1 MSSSAILNRSSNR
14 LSISEQSDFPCGLQ
28 VPEYP
33 VIIEQGH
40 QSTDAWGN
48 VLQRVIKAIV
58 SIKVTVLR
66 TFDTERAGSF
76 EGTGF
81 VVDRTQGII
90 LSNRHIVTSG
100 PITAT
105 ATFGNYEE
113 ITLTQ
118 DYFDPVH
125 DFGFFRY
132 DPAKIKFA
140 EVEEIELYPQGA
152 KVGLD
157 IKVCGND
164 AGEKLSI
171 LSATL
176 ARLDREAPSYGSG
189 YNDYNINYLQA
200 ASGTSGGSSG
210 SPVLDVEGRAI
221 ALNAGGKT
229 DSASS
234 FFLPL
239 EPVVRA
245 LKYIQCGKT
254 VPRGTLQTVF
264 VHSSYDELKRLGFPE
279 SVEKQ
284 CREYNKVGTGLLSI
298 SKLLPK
304 GPGYNGRLAVGD
316 VLVECY
322 EQSFEKRFIDGFH
335 SLWEIIDD
343 SVGKEITLTVYRGQ
357 QRKDVTITVQ
367 DLHSITPN
375 KFLEI
380 GGAIFHPLSYQR
392 AMVHHMPC
400 TGIYAASS
408 GIFDWETSSGGFLI
422 TQLAGNAIDSIEQLR
437 QIYLSIPDGKRVGFR
452 FKKLGGRDE
461 LHGIVEIDHHFYASA
476 HFNRNGIWKRK
487 VYLPSPDIE
496 PEMVKRAPTFDVQMT
511 SSEILPKILVMVQCR
526 APYSMDVCNSI
537 TFLNNI

>member
-1 MSSSAILNRSSNR
+1 MSSQIGLNKPSNR
-14 LSISEQSDFPCGLQ
+14 VSISEIEHSSNGLLI
-28 VPEYP
+28 PEYFAET
-33 VIIEQGH
+33 IKQGH
-40 QSTDAWGN
+40 QTIDAWGK
-48 VLQRVIKAIV
+48 VLQHVIKAIV

-66 TFDTERAGSF
+66 AFDTENAGSF

-81 VVDRTQGII
+81 VVDRTRGII

-140 EVEEIELYPQGA
+140 EVEEIELYPEGA

-171 LSATL
+171 LSAIL
-176 ARLDREAPSYGSG
+176 ARLDRAAPSYGPG
-189 YNDYNINYLQA
+189 YNDFNINYLQA
-200 ASGTSGGSSG
+200 ASGTSSGSSG

-221 ALNAGGKT
+221 ALNAGGRT

-234 FFLPL
+234 FYLPL
-239 EPVVRA
+239 EPVVHA
-245 LKYIQCGKT
+245 LKYVQQSKP

-279 SVEKQ
+279 LIEKK
-284 CREYNKVGTGLLSI
+284 CRENNKDGTGLLSI
-298 SKLLPK
+298 SKILPK
-304 GPGYNGRLAVGD
+304 GPGYNSGLAVGD
-316 VLVECY
+316 VLIECY
-322 EQSFEKRFIDGFH
+322 EQTFGRRLISRFH
-335 SLWEIIDD
+335 PLWEIIDD
-343 SVGKEITLTVYRGQ
+343 SVGKEITLTIYRGPQ
-357 QRKDVTITVQ
+357 KKEITIIVQ

-375 KFLEI
+375 EFLEI
-380 GGAIFHPLSYQR
+380 GGGIFHPLSYQL
-392 AMVHHMPC
+392 AMAHHMPC
-400 TGIYAASS
+400 K
-408 GIFDWETSSGGFLI
+408 GIFSADSGVFDWAGSSGGFII
-422 TQLAGNAIDSIEQLR
+422 TQLAGKPVESIEQFG

-452 FKKLGGRDE
+452 YMKLGGRDQ

-476 HFNRNGIWKRK
+476 QFNYNGTWKRK
-487 VYLPSPDIE
+487 ILSLNPIDEPDPLKRVPTSP
-496 PEMVKRAPTFDVQMT
+496 RSGFA
-511 SSEILPKILVMVQCR
+511 
-526 APYSMDVCNSI
+526 Y
-537 TFLNNI
+537 